1 MSCPQ
6 CELRRAKLLVKTLIA
21 VDCFDIDEVIKE
33 MQYRWPN
40 RFYIEYNT
48 DDRSQTIMQRNTVAP
63 YTPNEVYRHVHSNR
77 NA

>member
-1 MSCPQ
+1 MSCPH
-6 CELRRAKLLVKTLIA
+6 CELRRAKALCIA
-21 VDCFDIDEVIKE
+21 RVAMNNFDIDEVLTE

-63 YTPNEVYRHVHSNR
+63 YTPNEVYRHVHSN
-77 NA
+77 